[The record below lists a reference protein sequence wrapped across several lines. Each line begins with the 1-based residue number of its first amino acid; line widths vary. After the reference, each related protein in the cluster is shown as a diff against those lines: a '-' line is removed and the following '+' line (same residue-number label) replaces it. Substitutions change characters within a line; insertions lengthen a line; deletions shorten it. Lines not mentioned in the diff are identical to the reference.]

1 MGKKTQWKL
10 GNIVKEISQ
19 KEQKRQLLEKIVKEI
34 QKLGDQS
41 RRSKIQITEIPE
53 RKKKYENSA

>member
-1 MGKKTQWKL
+1 M
-10 GNIVKEISQ
+10 VE
-19 KEQKRQLLEKIVKEI
+19 EI

-41 RRSKIQITEIPE
+41 RRSKVQITEIPE